1 VLPIYQYWN
10 YPTILTQLLQDFLER
25 MKIALMNE
33 KNPVDADLERV
44 LPGVNQRLN
53 AGNSALVG
61 LARQFDYRMN
71 ELSHTVVNGF
81 NQINENTECR
91 KLETDKL
98 VGCSLVEAGTNLLW
112 HSSPG
117 DLSTD
122 SSDDNVVPP
131 SHPNA
136 LLHSPTATDLH
147 STPNTAIVVATSP
160 EQHRRFWLE
169 MKHHCLLSIWNEWY
183 GLDHFSDDFG
193 GIDGGNKQ
201 HGSTWR
207 KHLNASA
214 YSRSSQLI
222 KGIYAFALEHHL
234 RPEEVIAKWEPLF
247 VSSKLSTYN
256 MVRELQVL
264 GNIKKLKARGST
276 VRQRGVS

>member
-10 YPTILTQLLQDFLER
+10 YPTLLTQLLQDFLER

-71 ELSHTVVNGF
+71 ELSHSVVNGF
-81 NQINENTECR
+81 NQINENTERR
-91 KLETDKL
+91 KLETDQL
-98 VGCSLVEAGTNLLW
+98 VGCSLVEAGTNLLR

-122 SSDDNVVPP
+122 SSDDGVVLP

-136 LLHSPTATDLH
+136 LSLRSPLQLTCTAHQIL
-147 STPNTAIVVATSP
+147 
-160 EQHRRFWLE
+160 Q
-169 MKHHCLLSIWNEWY
+169 LL
-183 GLDHFSDDFG
+183 
-193 GIDGGNKQ
+193 
-201 HGSTWR
+201 
-207 KHLNASA
+207 
-214 YSRSSQLI
+214 
-222 KGIYAFALEHHL
+222 
-234 RPEEVIAKWEPLF
+234 
-247 VSSKLSTYN
+247 
-256 MVRELQVL
+256 
-264 GNIKKLKARGST
+264 
-276 VRQRGVS
+276 